1 MPSTDARPP
10 FFVADAAELAGEL
23 IVLNGPEGR
32 HAATARRLAAGD
44 EAWVTD
50 GTGTVARCV
59 VTAVRRDELTLA
71 VMDRK
76 AEPRPE
82 PVLVVVQALP
92 KGDRG
97 ELAVELLT
105 EVGADVLVP
114 WAAERC
120 VVRWRG
126 DRAAKSLARW
136 RSAAIAAA
144 KQSRRGRFPD
154 VRPCADL
161 CVVTELVRGA
171 ALAIELD
178 PAAPDRLAGLDVP
191 ATGQIVLIVGPE
203 GGVAPAEQAALA
215 AAGAA
220 RARLGPSVLRT
231 STAGAVAAGLL
242 LSRTSRWR

>member
-1 MPSTDARPP
+1 MRSTDARPP
-10 FFVADAAELAGEL
+10 FFVADAADLAGEL
-23 IVLNGPEGR
+23 LVLDGPEGR
-32 HAATARRLAAGD
+32 HAATVRRLAEGD

-50 GTGTVARCV
+50 GAGTVARCR

-71 VMDRK
+71 IVGREV
-76 AEPRPE
+76 EPP
-82 PVLVVVQALP
+82 PAPALIVVQALP

-97 ELAVELLT
+97 ELAVGLLT
-105 EVGADVLVP
+105 EVGADVVVP

-136 RSAAIAAA
+136 RSAAVAAA

-154 VRPCADL
+154 VWPCADL
-161 CVVTELVRGA
+161 YAVTGLVKDA
-171 ALAIELD
+171 ALAIVLD
-178 PAAPDRLAGLDVP
+178 PAARHRLAALEVP

-203 GGVAPAEQAALA
+203 GGVAPAEQTALV
-215 AAGAA
+215 AAGAT

-231 STAGAVAAGLL
+231 STAGAIAAGLL
-242 LSRTSRWR
+242 LSRTNRWQ